1 MKYTDFNSKVVDSWV
16 SEDWEWS
23 IPISHETFLKAKNE
37 KIWDVVLTP
46 IITVPHSWFPSSLKG
61 VKILGLASG
70 GAQQMPIFSALGAEC
85 TVLDYSEKQLESE
98 RKIAEREG
106 YKIDIVKY
114 DMTKKLPFEDNYF
127 DLIFHP
133 VSNVYIEKV
142 EPVFKECF
150 RILKTGGAF
159 LAGLDNGVNF
169 IFDIDEKT
177 VKYTLPFNPLTN
189 KEHYDSVMKENDG
202 YEFSHTVTE
211 QIGGQLKAGFIL
223 TDIYEDTNSEGNL
236 KEHNI
241 KTFMATRSVK
251 PI

>member
-1 MKYTDFNSKVVDSWV
+1 MKYTDFNSKVIDSWV
-16 SEDWEWS
+16 DENWEWS
-23 IPISHETFLKAKNE
+23 IPISHETFLKAKREN
-37 KIWDVVLTP
+37 IWDVVLTP
-46 IITVPHSWFPSSLKG
+46 LIPVPHGWFPSNLKG
-61 VKILGLASG
+61 LKILGLASG

-85 TVLDYSEKQLESE
+85 TVLDYSENQLENE
-98 RKIAEREG
+98 RKIAKKEG
-106 YKIDIVKY
+106 YKIETIKY
-114 DMTKKLPFEDNYF
+114 DMTQKLPFSDNYF

-150 RILKTGGAF
+150 RILKKGGIF
-159 LAGLDNGVNF
+159 LAGLDNGINF
-169 IFDIDEKT
+169 IFDEDETT
-177 VKYTLPFNPLTN
+177 VKYTLPFNPLVN
-189 KEHYDSVMKENDG
+189 KEHYTSIMKNNDG

-236 KEHNI
+236 KDHNV

>member
-1 MKYTDFNSKVVDSWV
+1 MKYTDFNSKVFDSLV
-16 SEDWEWS
+16 SQDWEWS

-37 KIWDVVLTP
+37 NLWDVVLTP
-46 IITVPHSWFPSSLKG
+46 IIPVPHNWFPSSLKG
-61 VKILGLASG
+61 LKLLGLASG
-70 GAQQMPIFSALGAEC
+70 GAQQMPIFAALGAEC

-106 YKIDIVKY
+106 YTIKTVRY
-114 DMTKKLPFEDNYF
+114 DMTQALPFPDNYF

-133 VSNVYIEKV
+133 VSNVFIEKV

-150 RILKTGGAF
+150 RILKKGGTF
-159 LAGLDNGVNF
+159 LAGLDNGINF
-169 IFDIDEKT
+169 VFDIDEKT
-177 VKYTLPFNPLTN
+177 VKYTLPFNPLKN
-189 KEHYDSVMKENDG
+189 KEHYDLIMKENEA
-202 YEFSHTVTE
+202 YEFSHTVAE

-236 KEHNI
+236 KDHNI
-241 KTFMATRSVK
+241 TSFMATKSIK